1 VAARPTPDRGWEV
14 HVVRHGRL
22 AGAVTVAAGVDPRPA
37 VDALLLSS
45 ETVEAPASPLP
56 AALPEETTRVLRW
69 LESDGVRL
77 VPGPVPVAWALP
89 AYGAGGLLAR
99 LGSSRTPVVALPAGE
114 RSLRPAG

>member
-1 VAARPTPDRGWEV
+1 
-14 HVVRHGRL
+14 
-22 AGAVTVAAGVDPRPA
+22 
-37 VDALLLSS
+37 
-45 ETVEAPASPLP
+45 
-56 AALPEETTRVLRW
+56 VLRW